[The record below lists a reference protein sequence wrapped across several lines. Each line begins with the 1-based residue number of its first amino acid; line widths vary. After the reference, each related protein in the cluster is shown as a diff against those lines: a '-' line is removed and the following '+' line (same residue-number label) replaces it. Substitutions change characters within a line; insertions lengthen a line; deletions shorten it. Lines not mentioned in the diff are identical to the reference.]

1 MEETSLVAWQ
11 TLHERYTMAK
21 KKPSTIQALKPTLS
35 ANIGLWSEETHC
47 FKQNWLSNNKAAHKI
62 FTCIKMWFF
71 SWFFEGTKNCKK
83 KREVFKLFLY
93 F

>member
-1 MEETSLVAWQ
+1 MTDSPWEV
-11 TLHERYTMAK
+11 YNGK

-62 FTCIKMWFF
+62 FTCIKLWFF

-83 KREVFKLFLY
+83 KEKFLNCSY
-93 F
+93 IFNHASI